1 MNNLVTFMKS
11 FQELT
16 EAEIEFFAQA
26 CKIQTYQKNEII
38 IQKGEIV
45 RQIGFVE
52 SGMLRSFFFKE
63 QNEITQDFFTENSIL
78 ALMRSFIN
86 QQPSALSYQS
96 LTESTIYFINYD
108 FL

>member
-16 EAEIEFFAQA
+16 EAEIEFFATA